1 MRFVPI
7 LIIGSLCVAGTP
19 AITAAQSRDVFEM
32 RDAAGPLEKLAKPV
46 APITQQPRKPTELPA
61 YPWELRRTGARAALV
76 VQITVND
83 SGRVAE
89 LRRTQ
94 GPLIQ
99 PAIGST
105 ADAEAQRLAA
115 DAVVR
120 STTEALKNWKF
131 NNPTS
136 GPITFQLSFGF
147 VGGGVN
153 YALTDPAEVLPKEAK
168 PAPWAAAQGALPTG
182 QINPPKRTKY
192 VKPDYPKAALDKRV
206 QGTVQLEVVI
216 GTDGRVKDTRV
227 LQSVPL
233 LDQAA
238 IEATLQTRWE
248 PVQVYGNPVSVV
260 HIISHTFS
268 FKTKSE

>member
-1 MRFVPI
+1 MRLVPI
-7 LIIGSLCVAGTP
+7 LIIGSLCVATTP
-19 AITAAQSRDVFEM
+19 AVTAAQSRDVFEM

-46 APITQQPRKPTELPA
+46 APIIQTRRRPSELPA
-61 YPWELRRTGARAALV
+61 YPWELRRTGARAALI
-76 VQITVND
+76 VQVTVND
-83 SGRVAE
+83 SGRVME

-105 ADAEAQRLAA
+105 ASAEAQSTAA

-136 GPITFQLSFGF
+136 GPITFQVSFGF
-147 VGGGVN
+147 VGGDIN
-153 YALTDPAEVLPKEAK
+153 FALTDPTEVLPKEAT

-192 VKPDYPKAALDKRV
+192 VKPEYPKTALDKRV

-216 GTDGRVKDTRV
+216 GIDGRVKDARV

-238 IEATLQTRWE
+238 IEATLLARYE
-248 PVQVYGNPVSVV
+248 PVQVYGNPVSVLHV
-260 HIISHTFS
+260 VSHTFS

>member
-1 MRFVPI
+1 MRFVSI
-7 LIIGSLCVAGTP
+7 LVIGTLCVAGTP
-19 AITAAQSRDVFEM
+19 VITAAQSRDAVDM
-32 RDAAGPLEKLAKPV
+32 RDAAGPLEQQAKPV
-46 APITQQPRKPTELPA
+46 APITPPRRRPSELPA
-61 YPWELRRTGARAALV
+61 YPWELRRTGARAALI
-76 VQITVND
+76 VQVTVND
-83 SGRVAE
+83 SGRVVE
-89 LRRTQ
+89 LRRAQ

-105 ADAEAQRLAA
+105 ADAEAQRAAA

-120 STTEALKNWKF
+120 STTAALKNWKF

-136 GPITFQLSFGF
+136 GPITFPLSFGF
-147 VGGGVN
+147 VGGDIN
-153 YALTDPAEVLPKEAK
+153 YALADPAEVLPKEAT

-182 QINPPKRTKY
+182 QINLPKRTKY
-192 VKPDYPKAALDKRV
+192 VKPEYPKTALDKRV
-206 QGTVQLEVVI
+206 QGTVQLELVI

-238 IEATLQTRWE
+238 IEATLQARYE
-248 PVQVYGNPVSVV
+248 PILVYGNPVTVV
-260 HIISHTFS
+260 HVVSHTFS